1 MNTSSTTALGFK
13 LERDPFGRLIYTS
26 SSGEHHVGVTPVRAF
41 PIGAPD
47 DGLSIVSPDGHEL
60 VWVDRLSALPPAL
73 RSLLEDELAGREFS
87 PEVVRLR
94 GVSTFSTPSTWD
106 VETDRGDTHFV
117 LKSEDDIRR
126 LGQGRLL
133 IASGHG
139 VQFFIRD
146 RFALDRASQRLL
158 ERFL

>member
-1 MNTSSTTALGFK
+1 MSEMNPVTFQI
-13 LERDPFGRLIYTS
+13 ERDAFGKLLYTS
-26 SSGEHHVGVTPVRAF
+26 ATGERHAGVTPVRAF

-47 DGLSIVSPDGHEL
+47 EGVSLVSTEGHEL
-60 VWVDRLSALPPAL
+60 LWIERLSALPDAS
-73 RSLLEDELAGREFS
+73 RRLLEDELASREFA
-87 PEVVRLR
+87 PEVLRLKH
-94 GVSTFSTPSTWD
+94 VSTFSTPSTWD

-133 IASGHG
+133 IASSHG
-139 VQFFIRD
+139 VQFFVRD

>member
-1 MNTSSTTALGFK
+1 MSLATFQI
-13 LERDPFGRLIYTS
+13 ERDAFGKLLYTS
-26 SSGEHHVGVTPVRAF
+26 AAGERHAGVTPVRAF

-47 DGLSIVSPDGHEL
+47 EGVSLVSTEGHEL
-60 VWVDRLSALPPAL
+60 LWIERLSALPDAP
-73 RSLLEDELAGREFS
+73 RRLLEDELASREFA
-87 PEVVRLR
+87 PEVLRLKH
-94 GVSTFSTPSTWD
+94 VSTFSTPSTWD

-133 IASGHG
+133 IASSHG
-139 VQFFIRD
+139 VQFFVRD